1 MGPRERCKPHA
12 RSLPLALI
20 SLYLSPVTPSD
31 TVLARVER
39 ALSQLKNPRSGSDVL
54 SAGMVKDL
62 AMAGD
67 GTVTLTFLLG
77 RDDPGSLAREVRKA
91 VQSVDGVTAV
101 RVNVTDASNSGEG
114 NAPRQTA
121 PRPGPG
127 AVPPPPTPVELPH
140 LGTVLAISS
149 GKGGVG
155 KSTVSVNLAV
165 ALARAGHRVGLMD
178 ADIYGPNIPRMMGAD
193 QKPEVRG
200 GKIQPLEAHGV
211 KLMSLALIVERDAP
225 AIWRGPI
232 IMKVIGQFV
241 RDVDWGHFLVDLPPG
256 TGDAQLSLAQTV
268 HIRAAIIVTTPQE
281 VAVGDSLRGA
291 KMFERVGVPVLGV
304 VENMSY
310 FVCPHCGERT
320 EIFLAGGGT
329 RLADELGVPLLGQ
342 VPLQAQLADLAD
354 TGRPVVAAD
363 PGSPAAQALEVVA
376 RRVSD
381 ALAALPR

>member
-1 MGPRERCKPHA
+1 MVRSRSRSCSAAMIPARWRATCGRRCRA
-12 RSLPLALI
+12 CRAGRACGSA
-20 SLYLSPVTPSD
+20 TP
-31 TVLARVER
+31 TR
-39 ALSQLKNPRSGSDVL
+39 
-54 SAGMVKDL
+54 
-62 AMAGD
+62 
-67 GTVTLTFLLG
+67 
-77 RDDPGSLAREVRKA
+77 
-91 VQSVDGVTAV
+91 AV
-101 RVNVTDASNSGEG
+101 RWRVPLPAS
-114 NAPRQTA
+114 PL
-121 PRPGPG
+121 PRP
-127 AVPPPPTPVELPH
+127 VPE
-140 LGTVLAISS
+140 G
-149 GKGGVG
+149 
-155 KSTVSVNLAV
+155 
-165 ALARAGHRVGLMD
+165 
-178 ADIYGPNIPRMMGAD
+178 
-193 QKPEVRG
+193 RG
-200 GKIQPLEAHGV
+200 
-211 KLMSLALIVERDAP
+211 R
-225 AIWRGPI
+225 I

-241 RDVDWGHFLVDLPPG
+241 KDVDWGELDYLLVDLSPG

-363 PGSPAAQALEVVA
+363 PGSPAAQALEAVA